1 MSLGRLPAAARICAP
16 FVLAAGCKAGDADD
30 VIVHVQPARQAVF
43 ARYLA
48 GVPGQPGL
56 AIAEDPERSASA
68 GVWDGV
74 LADDVRWPGS
84 EVEPLLDV
92 SEDPATADRPAMQIA
107 VVEDLQCSECYE
119 LTGEGRLWTV
129 HAGDVLGAQY
139 GLTHLLELW
148 GYRFFHPFA
157 AHKPEILA
165 PLDGDAA
172 LVVRHEPEIARRG
185 LHLHTLH
192 PIEGLDAFW
201 LPGARSEQR
210 AARILDW
217 AVKSRANHIQWV
229 SLDDITDNATTAEA
243 WQAHTR
249 TVVDLAH
256 AHGLTTGMGIQ
267 LFGASNLQNAFD
279 LVDGTPDEGEMQ
291 AMMQDRLS
299 LVTGVGLDELNLS
312 FGEFFN
318 ADPDAFVAAVDLSYD
333 IARSQDPDLS
343 MSTVVH
349 VGDGED
355 QKVTYQGE
363 EMIYY
368 FLAQYADPEIT
379 PWVHTTMYY
388 NLFEDVGGAY
398 HHEEFDA
405 HRELLIQRIRDGE
418 PVGYFPETAYWVA
431 FDDSVPMYLPT
442 YIRSRGLDLTRIR
455 EETAGTAGLQE
466 HVLFSTGW
474 EWGYWQNDY
483 TALRMSWSLRPWEAE
498 IAALYSPWGAD
509 GDALGRLVTE
519 VAELQGTYLI
529 DKRLTPYLAGRDVAM
544 EAGFGLGVVAQPD
557 RLTFTEL
564 ASLPDVSQD
573 AFSAEVLAPLLDYAE
588 ALDIRGDQA
597 RKLADAHPSDPWFDE
612 MADAI
617 QITHLRARYAH
628 ALWSATLAHA
638 GGGDPSADLEVAE
651 AVKASATQKVADR
664 HGALWD
670 PDGARMT
677 TGEWDNPTIY
687 DFGYLHHADTL
698 CYWEREWVEARKA
711 MGLTE
716 VAAPGCMF

>member
-1 MSLGRLPAAARICAP
+1 MRLRAVAAVA
-16 FVLAAGCKAGDADD
+16 VLAAGCKAGDAGD
-30 VIVHVQPARQAVF
+30 VVVHVAPARQAVF

-56 AIAEDPERSASA
+56 ATSEDPVRSAGA

-74 LADDVRWPGS
+74 LTEDIRWPGS
-84 EVEPLLDV
+84 EVEATVDV
-92 SEDPATADRPAMQIA
+92 SGDPATADRPAMQIA
-107 VVEDLQCSECYE
+107 VVEDLQCTECYE
-119 LTGEGRLWTV
+119 ITGEGRLWTV

-157 AHKPEILA
+157 AHKPELLS
-165 PLDGDAA
+165 PLDGHADLA
-172 LVVRHEPEIARRG
+172 VRHEPEIARRG

-201 LPGARSEQR
+201 LPGARSEER
-210 AARILDW
+210 AVRILDW

-229 SLDDITDNATTAEA
+229 SLDDITDNPNTAED

-249 TVVDLAH
+249 KVVDLAH
-256 AHGLTTGMGIQ
+256 QHGLTTGMGVQ
-267 LFGASNLQNAFD
+267 LFGLSNLQNAFD
-279 LVDGTPDEGEMQ
+279 LVDGSPDEIEMQ
-291 AMMQDRLS
+291 AMMQERLA

-333 IARSQDPDLS
+333 IARSQDPDVT

-368 FLAQYADPEIT
+368 FLAQFAAPEIK

-388 NLFEDVGGAY
+388 NLYEDVGGAY
-398 HHEEFDA
+398 HHDEFDA
-405 HRELLIQRIRDGE
+405 HRELLLQRIRDGE

-442 YIRSRGLDLTRIR
+442 YIRSRWLDLDRIR
-455 EETAGTAGLQE
+455 EDTAGTAGLQD

-483 TALRMSWSLRPWEAE
+483 TALRMSWKLQPWESE
-498 IAALYSPWGAD
+498 VAALYAPWGAD
-509 GDALGRLVTE
+509 GTALSDIVTE
-519 VAELQGTYLI
+519 VASLQAEYLI
-529 DKRLTPYLAGRDVAM
+529 DKRLTPYVAGRDIAM
-544 EAGFGLGVVAQPD
+544 ELGFNQDVVAQPD
-557 RLTFTEL
+557 RYTFDELQGLTDAER
-564 ASLPDVSQD
+564 A
-573 AFSAEVLAPLLDYAE
+573 AFSDDVLGPLLAYAD
-588 ALDIRGDQA
+588 ALDARGDRA
-597 RKLADAHPSDPWFDE
+597 RVLADARPTDPWFDE
-612 MADAI
+612 MADSI
-617 QITHLRARYAH
+617 QVTHLRARYAWT
-628 ALWSATLAHA
+628 LWSATLTHA
-638 GGGDPSADLEVAE
+638 EGGDPTARLEAADALRQSAAE
-651 AVKASATQKVADR
+651 KVADR

-687 DFGYLHHADTL
+687 DYGYLHHADTL

-711 MGLTE
+711 MGLTD
-716 VAAPGCMF
+716 VTPPACF

>member
-1 MSLGRLPAAARICAP
+1 MRPAWRPAALASLA
-16 FVLAAGCKAGDADD
+16 LWAAGCKAGEAGD
-30 VIVHVQPARQAVF
+30 VVVHVQPARQAVF

-56 AIAEDPERSASA
+56 ALAEDPERSASA
-68 GVWDGV
+68 GIWDGV
-74 LADDVRWPGS
+74 LTEEIRWPGS
-84 EVEPLLDV
+84 EVDVGVDV
-92 SEDPATADRPAMQIA
+92 SADPATADRPAMQIA
-107 VVEDLQCSECYE
+107 VVEDLSCTECYE

-157 AHKPEILA
+157 AHKPTTLA
-165 PLDGDAA
+165 PLDGDPA
-172 LVVRHEPEIARRG
+172 LVVRHTPEIARRG

-192 PIEGLDAFW
+192 PIEGLEAFW
-201 LPGARSEQR
+201 IPGARSEQR

-217 AVKSRANHIQWV
+217 AVKGRANHIQWV
-229 SLDDITDNATTAEA
+229 GLDDITDSAVTAEA

-249 TVVDLAH
+249 AVVALAH
-256 AHGLTTGMGIQ
+256 AQGLTTGMGVQ

-279 LVDGTPDEGEMQ
+279 LVDGSPDEIALQ
-291 AMMQDRLS
+291 QMMQERLA

-318 ADPDAFVAAVDLSYD
+318 ADPEAFLAAVDLSYG
-333 IARSQDPDLS
+333 IARSQDPDLT

-349 VGDGED
+349 VGDGEN
-355 QKVTYQGE
+355 QRVTYQGE

-368 FLAQYADPEIT
+368 LLAQHADPEIT

-388 NLFEDVGGAY
+388 NLFEDAGGAY
-398 HHEEFDA
+398 HHDEFDA
-405 HRELLIQRIRDGE
+405 HRELLLQRIRDGE

-442 YIRSRGLDLTRIR
+442 YVRSRGLDLTRIR

-483 TALRMSWSLRPWEAE
+483 TALRLSWRLRPWEAE
-498 IAALYSPWGAD
+498 IAALYAPWGED
-509 GDALGRLVTE
+509 GDALGAIVAE
-519 VAELQGTYLI
+519 VAELQAGALI
-529 DKRLTPYLAGRDVAM
+529 GQRLTPYLAGRDVAM
-544 EAGFGLGVVAQPD
+544 EAGFALDVVAQPD
-557 RLTFTEL
+557 RLTFDEL
-564 ASLPDVSQD
+564 GMLPDISRA
-573 AFSAEVLAPLLDYAE
+573 AFAADVLVPLGAYAD
-588 ALDIRGDQA
+588 ALDARGDRA
-597 RKLADAHPSDPWFDE
+597 RALADAHPTDPWFDE

-617 QITHLRARYAH
+617 QITHLRARYAY

-638 GGGDPSADLEVAE
+638 EGDDPSDDLALADAVRSSAAE
-651 AVKASATQKVADR
+651 KVADR

-670 PDGARMT
+670 PDAARMT
-677 TGEWDNPTIY
+677 TGDWPNPTIY
-687 DFGYLHHADTL
+687 QYGYLHHADTL
-698 CYWEREWVEARKA
+698 CYWEREWIEARRA
-711 MGLTE
+711 MGLTD
-716 VAAPGCMF
+716 VTPPGCTL